1 MGLHIEIFSSPGC
14 SKCGHGKVI
23 LKKIAEE
30 IGQDKIKW
38 EEVNILEKM
47 DYAIE
52 LGVLSTPAIAIGGKL
67 VFVGLPS
74 EKKLR
79 KEINRRLEGVL

>member
-1 MGLHIEIFSSPGC
+1 MNLHIEIFSSPGC
-14 SKCGHGKVI
+14 SKCGHGKI
-23 LKKIAEE
+23 MLGKIADE
-30 IGQDKIKW
+30 IGKGRISWQ
-38 EEVNILEKM
+38 EVNILERM

-52 LGVLSTPAIAIGGKL
+52 LGVLSTPAIAIDGKL

-79 KEINRRLEGVL
+79 KELEKRLSGA